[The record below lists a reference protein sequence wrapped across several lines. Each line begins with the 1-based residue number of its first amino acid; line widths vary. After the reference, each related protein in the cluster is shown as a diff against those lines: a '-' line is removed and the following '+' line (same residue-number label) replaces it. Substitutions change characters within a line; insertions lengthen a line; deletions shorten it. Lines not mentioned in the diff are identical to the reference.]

1 MIKHPQIKKDGDS
14 LVLVFA
20 SRRGSDLTHSTAF
33 PITEKGIDQLI
44 RVLSAIEAQPAGE
57 TFATE
62 SEPIQYMVEQWLKTN
77 TVTRRLKPEIDPLI
91 VLAKEF
97 CPPKEDHLVFLK
109 DNREFLEQELI
120 RRTEFASSIDF
131 DLEDLL

>member
-20 SRRGSDLTHSTAF
+20 SRRGDDLTHSTAF
-33 PITEKGIDQLI
+33 PISTKGIDQLI
-44 RVLSAIEAQPAGE
+44 RVLSAIEAQPTGE

-77 TVTRRLKPEIDPLI
+77 SITRKIRPELDPL
-91 VLAKEF
+91 VALAKEL
-97 CPPKEDHLVFLK
+97 CPEDQDHLIFLK
-109 DNREFLEQELI
+109 EKRTLLEKELANRNAFAATFDMEF
-120 RRTEFASSIDF
+120 
-131 DLEDLL
+131 